1 MSDAV
6 PKEVQCETRQSEA
19 NIRED
24 IGAKSSMAA
33 RLGIMA
39 PNGNQNASVP
49 QGSCPTVTGANCAV
63 NSHPV
68 MIHSSKAEALP
79 AKCR

>member
-1 MSDAV
+1 MSDTV
-6 PKEVQCETRQSEA
+6 PKETGCETRQSDA
-19 NIRED
+19 TVREQ
-24 IGAKSSMAA
+24 IGQKSSMAA

-39 PNGNQNASVP
+39 PSGDNKAPLKSN
-49 QGSCPTVTGANCAV
+49 CPAVTGANCAI

-68 MIHSSKAEALP
+68 VLQSSKSEQQP